1 MPSQLDSVSFLLFSS
16 DAFWS
21 NTKLNTLGMLQSTC
35 SQFRNEIM
43 ELPVQKTKQDKRK
56 TLLVHAVHVIVS
68 SAQDD
73 EWKTPKVISVHEAMR
88 RFMLTMPYVVKHLRT
103 LPEDDPFFLKKG
115 ERCYKD
121 MVHIPFLHAFDLA
134 VQRKGSLNLVK
145 TLKEKAIVVNMKKIE
160 QITAITQRLTAEA
173 ESVCKTMMKGVV
185 SALAKI
191 EEKGMPHKF
200 KCRVMILESIA
211 QNISIVERKVKWVC
225 KILESPVHKTNLV
238 AIQESSG
245 LLRNNT
251 SKLIYRFICNK
262 TIKEVTPQDDIHKV
276 QLLLRMCRG

>member
-21 NTKLNTLGMLQSTC
+21 NTNLNTLGMLQNTC

-43 ELPVQKTKQDKRK
+43 ELPVQKTKQGKRE

-73 EWKTPKVISVHEAMR
+73 EWTTPKVISVHEAMR
-88 RFMLTMPYVVKHLRT
+88 RFMLTMPAVVKHLRT

-121 MVHIPFLHAFDLA
+121 VMHIPFLHAFDLA
-134 VQRKGSLNLVK
+134 VQRKGSLKLVK
-145 TLKEKAIVVNMKKIE
+145 TLKEKANIVKMQKLE
-160 QITAITQRLTAEA
+160 EMTAITQRLTAEA
-173 ESVCKTMMKGVV
+173 ESGCEAMTKGVV
-185 SALAKI
+185 GALAKI
-191 EEKGMPHKF
+191 EENGMPHKF
-200 KCRVMILESIA
+200 KNRVTILESIA
-211 QNISIVERKVKWVC
+211 QDISIVERKVKWVN
-225 KILESPVHKTNLV
+225 KMLESPVHKNNLV
-238 AIQESSG
+238 AIHESSH

-251 SKLIYRFICNK
+251 SKLIYRFVNNK
-262 TIKEVTPQDDIHKV
+262 WIKEVTPKDDMHKV
-276 QLLLRMCRG
+276 QILLRMCRG